1 MSQKSVL
8 SWENNS
14 LGTPC
19 INYEPYLTTMHRGL
33 SIAQWA
39 NLWNAHWAKWR
50 FFKIFHK
57 IAKITNFFS
66 TWHKLFFKAVW
77 RGGLA
82 KKSSKFFFG
91 GGIKGFLKKRNKKGI
106 KKQVVSVFWS
116 MILFHLFLGGF
127 SKIPNSKKIVFKMF
141 FRPFYVILDNFRNK
155 KFLLFIWG
163 RTEGVGGVRP
173 KSEFFTYCTYKYFE
187 ETPTNYSP

>member
-66 TWHKLFFKAVW
+66 TWHKLFFKAFW
-77 RGGLA
+77 RGVWQ

-91 GGIKGFLKKRNKKGI
+91 GGGFKGFSKKRNKKGI
-106 KKQVVSVFWS
+106 KKQVVSFFGAWFCFTFFW
-116 MILFHLFLGGF
+116 GGSPKYPIVKKLS
-127 SKIPNSKKIVFKMF
+127 SKCF
-141 FRPFYVILDNFRNK
+141 
-155 KFLLFIWG
+155 
-163 RTEGVGGVRP
+163 
-173 KSEFFTYCTYKYFE
+173 
-187 ETPTNYSP
+187 